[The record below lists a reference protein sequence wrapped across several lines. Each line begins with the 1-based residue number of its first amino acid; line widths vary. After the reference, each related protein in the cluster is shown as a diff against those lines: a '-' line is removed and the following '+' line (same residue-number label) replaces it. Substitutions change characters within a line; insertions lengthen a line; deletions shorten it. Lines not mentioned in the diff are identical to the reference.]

1 MNTRTLA
8 IALAALGALSAA
20 AFPEGIAYRG
30 KLQAVNAAPFDGAL
44 PITMTFCLYKDAEG
58 GPILWGRRIPVVVA
72 KDGTFDVVLQDTTGS
87 AFNGPEYES
96 LVTAISS
103 LSDAY
108 GLEFYI
114 GLTVGNGG
122 SLADIE
128 ESEFKPRQ
136 RVGAVPLAER
146 AVEAHRVD
154 RVTGLNVN
162 IDQLHVVDTITTP
175 ELEVTGTGPNSKGLV
190 TMSTPTLTMS
200 KNATLYAE
208 NGSFT
213 FSGFGFPSAEIKSM
227 ECNGRSFE
235 SPVIVLRKV
244 GEYPTSSFV
253 SDFIVKPENV
263 TTDSSAK
270 NVIQIVG
277 EGWK

>member
-8 IALAALGALSAA
+8 IALAALGALSAG

-72 KDGTFDVVLQDTTGS
+72 KDGTFEIVLQDTTGS
-87 AFNGPEYES
+87 VFAGPEHES
-96 LVTAISS
+96 LVEALSS
-103 LSDAY
+103 VPEAADL
-108 GLEFYI
+108 FI

-136 RVGAVPLAER
+136 RMGAVPQAEC

-213 FSGFGFPSAEIKSM
+213 FSGFGFPSAEIKLM
-227 ECNGRSFE
+227 ECSGQSFE